1 MKRIIDLTWRVD
13 LQTADKAKENLEKA
27 KGGHLGTHFDVM
39 NKEFPLEHT
48 PTDQICADRGT
59 FIVENVCNLAAVLDG
74 QKSAH
79 FTAGTYPVN
88 FVGMTGLPCRVVARV

>member
-1 MKRIIDLTWRVD
+1 MIIIDLTWRVD

-27 KGGHLGTHFDVM
+27 KGGHLGTHFAGVR
-39 NKEFPLEHT
+39 NGKEHT

-59 FIVENVCNLAAVLDG
+59 FIVENVCNLAAVLNG
-74 QKSAH
+74 NKSAH
-79 FTAGTYPVN
+79 FKAGTYPVN